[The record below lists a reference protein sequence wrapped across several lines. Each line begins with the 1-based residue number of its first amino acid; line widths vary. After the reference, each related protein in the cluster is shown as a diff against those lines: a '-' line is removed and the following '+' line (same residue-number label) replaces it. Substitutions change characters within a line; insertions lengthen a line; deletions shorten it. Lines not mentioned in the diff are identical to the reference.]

1 MKKANFNKKLINM
14 INYTIADT
22 NYVKD
27 DATPFEGIL
36 RSLLVWFIV
45 YFIGSLVLYFYQ
57 SLGNYYM
64 LFENQWYFPLS
75 RFINIFLFSSSLIL
89 YFIFIHKTN
98 MSLKEKD
105 FLKTFSIVLIL
116 LIFSRMIYPLSYY
129 LNSSVLIGL
138 YDTISLDLLVL
149 ILSSVLLNSY
159 FKTKLTKRLII
170 LNTSIFIINLIIFS
184 LFVSVEIPSLTLIFV
199 QNSLTILRDNGIFVI
214 LNFSIILMAIFYKS
228 RKQWKKT

>member
-1 MKKANFNKKLINM
+1 
-14 INYTIADT
+14 
-22 NYVKD
+22 
-27 DATPFEGIL
+27 
-36 RSLLVWFIV
+36 
-45 YFIGSLVLYFYQ
+45 
-57 SLGNYYM
+57 
-64 LFENQWYFPLS
+64 
-75 RFINIFLFSSSLIL
+75 
-89 YFIFIHKTN
+89 